1 MELARILEHAA
12 QQKRDFSICIF
23 PFFLHIFPPSLVGSI
38 GQLRDDD
45 GENVGDFQGERLK
58 LETRVFNR

>member
-1 MELARILEHAA
+1 MELARTLEHTA
-12 QQKRDFSICIF
+12 QQRDFSICIF

-45 GENVGDFQGERLK
+45 GENVRDF
-58 LETRVFNR
+58 